1 LTKPPPQL
9 DTAQV
14 LYWVWA
20 GDEPFRRVPNREDTT
35 LIEIFGYAVCF
46 LEGTIYRFACD
57 QNWDV
62 HHDSDFSSIQE
73 AMDSTIEQYPD
84 RQIRWEK
91 YDDTNVERLTADS
104 RPVRYYQETGERRVI
119 QRMLEHMTRRGCGGM
134 SVQLVG
140 ENAWELSIWMKD
152 VETAQE
158 FISSN
163 ID

>member
-1 LTKPPPQL
+1 
-9 DTAQV
+9 
-14 LYWVWA
+14 
-20 GDEPFRRVPNREDTT
+20 
-35 LIEIFGYAVCF
+35 
-46 LEGTIYRFACD
+46 
-57 QNWDV
+57 
-62 HHDSDFSSIQE
+62 
-73 AMDSTIEQYPD
+73 MDSTIEQYPD

-104 RPVRYYQETGERRVI
+104 RLVRYYQETGERRVI